1 MLTTFLLPHQTLSL
15 FHANG
20 CGLPLKKCSDELI
33 LFHPNCAGQMYLQDI
48 SKQHYMQNTTYY
60 Y

>member
-1 MLTTFLLPHQTLSL
+1 MLTTFLLPLQTLSL

-20 CGLPLKKCSDELI
+20 CGLLLKKCSDELI

-48 SKQHYMQNTTYY
+48 SK
-60 Y
+60 